1 MREKKGNAEFLI
13 PPDSPLWDGLDEHSD
28 LRRLPD
34 MICDILLLARA
45 ATMDLISLKDLERH
59 LDRFEDWLDKSQP

>member
-1 MREKKGNAEFLI
+1 MRTKKSPIEFLI
-13 PPDSPLWDGLDEHSD
+13 PPDSPLWDGLPENSD

-34 MICDILLLARA
+34 AIADMLLLARA

-59 LDRFEDWLDKSQP
+59 LDRFEDWLDKANP

>member
-1 MREKKGNAEFLI
+1 MRKEKGEPEFLI
-13 PPDSPLWDGLDEHSD
+13 PPDSPLWDGLSEDSD

-45 ATMDLISLKDLERH
+45 ATQDLISLSDLERH
-59 LDRFEDWLDKSQP
+59 LDQFEQWLERADK

>member
-1 MREKKGNAEFLI
+1 MRAKKSPIEFLI
-13 PPDSPLWDGLDEHSD
+13 PPNSPLWDGLPENSD

-34 MICDILLLARA
+34 AIADMLLLARA

-59 LDRFEDWLDKSQP
+59 LDRFEDWLDKANP